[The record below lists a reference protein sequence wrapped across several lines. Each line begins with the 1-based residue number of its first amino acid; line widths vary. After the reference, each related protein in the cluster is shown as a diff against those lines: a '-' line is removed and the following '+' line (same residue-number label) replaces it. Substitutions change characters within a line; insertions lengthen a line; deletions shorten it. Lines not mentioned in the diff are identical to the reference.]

1 MKWETCAYCGIE
13 CTECPAYIAKQ
24 KDDDTLREKTAAKWG
39 ASPEFPVSPSDIN
52 CDGCKSKEG
61 MHFKFCSVCKIRAC
75 ASEKE
80 VKTCA
85 HCANFSCE
93 TLEEFMKQAPED
105 LWKNLKR
112 IFESLWAPPPEEK
125 QP

>member
-1 MKWETCAYCGIE
+1 MKWKTCAFCGIE
-13 CTECPAYIAKQ
+13 CTECPAYIAKE
-24 KDDDTLREKTAAKWG
+24 KDDDKLREETAQKWG
-39 ASPEFPVSPSDIN
+39 NPEFPLSPSDIN
-52 CDGCKSKEG
+52 CDGCKSQDG
-61 MHFKFCSVCKIRAC
+61 VHFKFCSACKIRAC
-75 ASEKE
+75 ASQRE

-93 TLEEFMKQAPED
+93 ILEEFMKQAPEE

-112 IFESLWAPPPEEK
+112 IYESLWAPPPSEK